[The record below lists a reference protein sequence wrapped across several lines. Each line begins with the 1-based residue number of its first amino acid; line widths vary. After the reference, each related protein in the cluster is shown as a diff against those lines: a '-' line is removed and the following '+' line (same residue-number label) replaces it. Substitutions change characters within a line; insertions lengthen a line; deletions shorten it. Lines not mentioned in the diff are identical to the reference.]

1 MMRKFWYGTIAAL
14 CVVCL
19 ASCDKEDDAK
29 VLSKEAAITSFTFDP
44 AVEANAI
51 VTSQPVINGNTITF
65 TVDGLA
71 DAESIDAL
79 KPTIK
84 VSEGAYISS
93 FSGSFNLGMTY
104 TVTAEDG
111 MTQNTYTAN
120 CTGSIFDVYSG
131 VLEVALNG
139 TTLVAGAPYNI
150 SLEKQSDTELMI
162 YIRDFTITIESM
174 ATTSPVGDVE
184 IICTVAKTAAGY
196 TFNGSKDLGVIEVPI
211 LGNTVSAHCVVNV
224 ENASV
229 VGGTFT
235 LPMKIDVLD
244 GALTVDANFVGT
256 PMQVE

>member
-14 CVVCL
+14 SVVCL

-51 VTSQPVINGNTITF
+51 VTSQPVIDGNTITF

-79 KPTIK
+79 QPTIK
-84 VSEGAYISS
+84 VSEGAFISS

-104 TVTAEDG
+104 KVTAEDG
-111 MTQNTYTAN
+111 VTQNTYTAN

-131 VLEVALNG
+131 MLNVALNG
-139 TTLVAGAPYNI
+139 ETLVADAPYNI

-162 YIRDFTITIESM
+162 YIQNFTITIESL
-174 ATTSPVGDVE
+174 ATTIPLGNVE
-184 IICTVAKTAAGY
+184 IICTVSKTADGY
-196 TFNGSKDLGVIEVPI
+196 SFDGSKDLGEIEVPFG
-211 LGNTVSAHCVVNV
+211 GNTVAAHCVVNV
-224 ENASV
+224 VDANV
-229 VGGTFT
+229 VNGTFT
-235 LPMKIDVLD
+235 LPMKIDVFD
-244 GALTVDANFVGT
+244 GMLTVDANFVGT
-256 PMQVE
+256 PMQEE